1 MGDAFQ
7 LCDVW
12 HHRVAER
19 QVSASAALV
28 SGGLDSGA
36 LLALLAQRGPVHPIY
51 VRAGLPWEQQE
62 LAALNAFVAAMVDR
76 GTRLEPI
83 VELSVSGEG
92 LYGDHW
98 SLSGQVPGY
107 DEPDEAVYL
116 PGRNVMLIGLAAVWC
131 STHGINTIALG
142 TLDCN
147 PFADATPEFFEDY
160 ARLLSGALSHPL
172 TIETPFRGMGKA
184 EVVSQYSQFPLGLT
198 LTCMS
203 PQGGVHCG
211 ACNKCRERR
220 EAFDQAGVDD
230 SAEYVSKDAHESR
243 DDKPETTV
251 REEA

>member
-1 MGDAFQ
+1 M
-7 LCDVW
+7 
-12 HHRVAER
+12 
-19 QVSASAALV
+19 SASAALV

-36 LLALLAQRGPVHPIY
+36 LLALMAGRGPVHPIY

-62 LAALNAFVAAMVDR
+62 LAALNAFVAAMVNR
-76 GTRLEPI
+76 GIRLEPI
-83 VELSVSGEG
+83 VELSVGGET

-131 STHGINTIALG
+131 STHGVNTIAMG

-184 EVVSQYSQFPLGLT
+184 ELVSRYSQLPLGLT

-220 EAFDQAGVDD
+220 EAFDQAGCHD
-230 SAEYVSKDAHESR
+230 SAKYALPNRNGSPDSKPASQERSARSKSR
-243 DDKPETTV
+243 SGRNT
-251 REEA
+251 REVA